1 MILLQDVPDG
11 YEYCFA
17 GNGKCPKASS
27 CLRAIAAQLLSESEA
42 PQPQSVRAVNPF
54 YVGSLSGSSTCA
66 RYRSSE
72 QLHYARGMTHL
83 FDEVPT
89 KLLFTVRHRVMG
101 CFSCERYYYHCRKG
115 ERPISPEEQQRIA
128 RVFKAVGISTKPRP
142 LRVCGSLVTG
152 CKVTAHLLQRHC
164 KPVAVALQSSC
175 SITANGM
182 QWHCKKHA
190 LTLQ

>member
-1 MILLQDVPDG
+1 MKP
-11 YEYCFA
+11 
-17 GNGKCPKASS
+17 
-27 CLRAIAAQLLSESEA
+27 

-72 QLHYARGMTHL
+72 QLHYARGMTRL

-128 RVFKAVGISTKPRP
+128 RVFNAVGIGTKP
-142 LRVCGSLVTG
+142 
-152 CKVTAHLLQRHC
+152 KFDHYEY
-164 KPVAVALQSSC
+164 AVA
-175 SITANGM
+175 
-182 QWHCKKHA
+182 W
-190 LTLQ
+190 

>member
-27 CLRAIAAQLLSESEA
+27 CLRAIAAQLLSESDP

-54 YVGSLSGSSTCA
+54 YVSSLSGSSTCA

-89 KLLFTVRHRVMG
+89 KLLFTVAPSRDGMLLLRTLLLSLPQGRAAYLSRRTATDSPGIQGGRH
-101 CFSCERYYYHCRKG
+101 
-115 ERPISPEEQQRIA
+115 
-128 RVFKAVGISTKPRP
+128 
-142 LRVCGSLVTG
+142 
-152 CKVTAHLLQRHC
+152 
-164 KPVAVALQSSC
+164 
-175 SITANGM
+175 
-182 QWHCKKHA
+182 KHQA
-190 LTLQ
+190 

>member
-27 CLRAIAAQLLSESEA
+27 CLRAIAAQLLSESEG

-54 YVGSLSGSSTCA
+54 LCRQLVRGPPLVPVTAPASSC
-66 RYRSSE
+66 
-72 QLHYARGMTHL
+72 HYARGMTHL

-128 RVFKAVGISTKPRP
+128 RVFKAVGISTKPKFDRYEY
-142 LRVCGSLVTG
+142 
-152 CKVTAHLLQRHC
+152 
-164 KPVAVALQSSC
+164 AVA
-175 SITANGM
+175 
-182 QWHCKKHA
+182 W
-190 LTLQ
+190 

>member
-27 CLRAIAAQLLSESEA
+27 CLRAIAAQLLSESEG

-72 QLHYARGMTHL
+72 QLHYARGMTRL

-128 RVFKAVGISTKPRP
+128 RVFKAVGI
-142 LRVCGSLVTG
+142 RVSRSKKGLENDKGRVSCGTPKYTEQNPPFSGGLI
-152 CKVTAHLLQRHC
+152 KQQL
-164 KPVAVALQSSC
+164 
-175 SITANGM
+175 
-182 QWHCKKHA
+182 
-190 LTLQ
+190 

>member
-27 CLRAIAAQLLSESEA
+27 CLRAIAAQLLSESEG

-54 YVGSLSGSSTCA
+54 YVG
-66 RYRSSE
+66 
-72 QLHYARGMTHL
+72 M
-83 FDEVPT
+83 
-89 KLLFTVRHRVMG
+89 MG

-128 RVFKAVGISTKPRP
+128 RVFNAVGIGTKP
-142 LRVCGSLVTG
+142 
-152 CKVTAHLLQRHC
+152 KFDHYEY
-164 KPVAVALQSSC
+164 AVA
-175 SITANGM
+175 
-182 QWHCKKHA
+182 W
-190 LTLQ
+190 

>member
-27 CLRAIAAQLLSESEA
+27 CLRAIAAQLLS
-42 PQPQSVRAVNPF
+42 
-54 YVGSLSGSSTCA
+54 TCA

-72 QLHYARGMTHL
+72 QLHYARGMTRL

-128 RVFKAVGISTKPRP
+128 RVFNAVGIGTKP
-142 LRVCGSLVTG
+142 
-152 CKVTAHLLQRHC
+152 KFDHYEY
-164 KPVAVALQSSC
+164 AVA
-175 SITANGM
+175 
-182 QWHCKKHA
+182 W
-190 LTLQ
+190 

>member
-27 CLRAIAAQLLSESEA
+27 CLRAIAAQLLSESDP

-54 YVGSLSGSSTCA
+54 YVSSLSGSSTCA

-101 CFSCERYYYHCRKG
+101 CFSCERYYYHSLPQGRAAYLS
-115 ERPISPEEQQRIA
+115 RRTATDSP
-128 RVFKAVGISTKPRP
+128 GIQ
-142 LRVCGSLVTG
+142 GG
-152 CKVTAHLLQRHC
+152 RH
-164 KPVAVALQSSC
+164 
-175 SITANGM
+175 
-182 QWHCKKHA
+182 KHQA
-190 LTLQ
+190 

>member
-54 YVGSLSGSSTCA
+54 YVSSLSGSSTCA

-72 QLHYARGMTHL
+72 QLHYARGMTRL
-83 FDEVPT
+83 FDEVPA
-89 KLLFTVRHRVMG
+89 KLLFHRAPSRDGMLLLRTLLLSLPQGRAPYLSRRTAADSPGIQSGRHR
-101 CFSCERYYYHCRKG
+101 H
-115 ERPISPEEQQRIA
+115 QA
-128 RVFKAVGISTKPRP
+128 
-142 LRVCGSLVTG
+142 
-152 CKVTAHLLQRHC
+152 
-164 KPVAVALQSSC
+164 
-175 SITANGM
+175 
-182 QWHCKKHA
+182 
-190 LTLQ
+190 

>member
-27 CLRAIAAQLLSESEA
+27 CLRAIAAQLLSESEG

-72 QLHYARGMTHL
+72 QLHYARGMTRL
-83 FDEVPT
+83 FDEVPHQAAFHRAPSRDGM
-89 KLLFTVRHRVMG
+89 LLLRTLLLSLPQGRAPYLSRRTAADSPGIQGSRH
-101 CFSCERYYYHCRKG
+101 
-115 ERPISPEEQQRIA
+115 
-128 RVFKAVGISTKPRP
+128 
-142 LRVCGSLVTG
+142 
-152 CKVTAHLLQRHC
+152 
-164 KPVAVALQSSC
+164 
-175 SITANGM
+175 
-182 QWHCKKHA
+182 KHQA
-190 LTLQ
+190 

>member
-128 RVFKAVGISTKPRP
+128 RVFKAIGIGTKP
-142 LRVCGSLVTG
+142 
-152 CKVTAHLLQRHC
+152 KFDHYEY
-164 KPVAVALQSSC
+164 AVA
-175 SITANGM
+175 
-182 QWHCKKHA
+182 W
-190 LTLQ
+190 

>member
-27 CLRAIAAQLLSESEA
+27 CLRAIAAQLLSESEG

-72 QLHYARGMTHL
+72 QLHYARGMTRL
-83 FDEVPT
+83 FRRSTHQAAFHRAPSRDGM
-89 KLLFTVRHRVMG
+89 LLLRTLLLSLPQGRAPYLSRRTAADSPGIQCGRHR
-101 CFSCERYYYHCRKG
+101 H
-115 ERPISPEEQQRIA
+115 QA
-128 RVFKAVGISTKPRP
+128 
-142 LRVCGSLVTG
+142 
-152 CKVTAHLLQRHC
+152 
-164 KPVAVALQSSC
+164 
-175 SITANGM
+175 
-182 QWHCKKHA
+182 
-190 LTLQ
+190 

>member
-27 CLRAIAAQLLSESEA
+27 CLRAIAAQLLSGSEA

-66 RYRSSE
+66 RYRSNE
-72 QLHYARGMTHL
+72 PRHYARGMMHL
-83 FDEVPT
+83 FDEVPA
-89 KLLFTVRHRVMG
+89 KLLPDVRRRVMG

-115 ERPISPEEQQRIA
+115 ERLISPEEQQRVA
-128 RVFKAVGISTKPRP
+128 RVFKEAGIGNQPKFD
-142 LRVCGSLVTG
+142 GYEY
-152 CKVTAHLLQRHC
+152 
-164 KPVAVALQSSC
+164 AL
-175 SITANGM
+175 A
-182 QWHCKKHA
+182 W
-190 LTLQ
+190 

>member
-72 QLHYARGMTHL
+72 QLHYARG
-83 FDEVPT
+83 FDVE
-89 KLLFTVRHRVMG
+89 K
-101 CFSCERYYYHCRKG
+101 CFELMVAYR
-115 ERPISPEEQQRIA
+115 
-128 RVFKAVGISTKPRP
+128 STQPGKIDN
-142 LRVCGSLVTG
+142 LY
-152 CKVTAHLLQRHC
+152 
-164 KPVAVALQSSC
+164 
-175 SITANGM
+175 
-182 QWHCKKHA
+182 
-190 LTLQ
+190 

>member
-54 YVGSLSGSSTCA
+54 YVSSLSGSSTCA

-72 QLHYARGMTHL
+72 QLHYARGMTRL

-128 RVFKAVGISTKPRP
+128 RVFNAVGIGTKP
-142 LRVCGSLVTG
+142 
-152 CKVTAHLLQRHC
+152 KFDHYEYM
-164 KPVAVALQSSC
+164 VA
-175 SITANGM
+175 
-182 QWHCKKHA
+182 W
-190 LTLQ
+190 

>member
-72 QLHYARGMTHL
+72 QLHYARRYDAPFRRSTHQAAFHRAPSRDGM
-83 FDEVPT
+83 
-89 KLLFTVRHRVMG
+89 LL
-101 CFSCERYYYHCRKG
+101 
-115 ERPISPEEQQRIA
+115 
-128 RVFKAVGISTKPRP
+128 
-142 LRVCGSLVTG
+142 L
-152 CKVTAHLLQRHC
+152 
-164 KPVAVALQSSC
+164 
-175 SITANGM
+175 
-182 QWHCKKHA
+182 
-190 LTLQ
+190 

>member
-54 YVGSLSGSSTCA
+54 YVSSLSGSSTCA

-72 QLHYARGMTHL
+72 QLHYARGM
-83 FDEVPT
+83 
-89 KLLFTVRHRVMG
+89 LFTVRHRVMG

-128 RVFKAVGISTKPRP
+128 RVFNAVGIGTKP
-142 LRVCGSLVTG
+142 
-152 CKVTAHLLQRHC
+152 KFDHYEY
-164 KPVAVALQSSC
+164 AVA
-175 SITANGM
+175 
-182 QWHCKKHA
+182 W
-190 LTLQ
+190 